1 MATCHKAQTEV
12 AVEDQFKDKIEFRQT
27 AKVKT
32 GDSDSDSI
40 DVWLDDDGS
49 LILEDGMITVEK
61 DYIPAFIHAVK
72 IVTGV
77 K

>member
-1 MATCHKAQTEV
+1 MATRRKAQTEV

-27 AKVKT
+27 AKVKI
-32 GDSDSDSI
+32 GDSDYDSI
-40 DVWLDDDGS
+40 DVWLDDDGN
-49 LILEDGMITVEK
+49 LNLKNDEITVEK